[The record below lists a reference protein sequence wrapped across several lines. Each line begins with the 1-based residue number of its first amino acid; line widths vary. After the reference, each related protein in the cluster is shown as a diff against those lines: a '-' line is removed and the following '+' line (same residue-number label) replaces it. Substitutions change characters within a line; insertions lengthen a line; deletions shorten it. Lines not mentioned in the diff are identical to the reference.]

1 MSQISGEPNAGMQ
14 QIDLMKLNLPQ
25 LTQLKQQLEN
35 VSEKIRK
42 KKSMHVEN
50 LCIF

>member
-1 MSQISGEPNAGMQ
+1 MSQISSEANPGMQ

-35 VSEKIRK
+35 VGK
-42 KKSMHVEN
+42 KY
-50 LCIF
+50 F